1 MKSFMCKHIK
11 AHSRNHATVSALT
24 YQIGFLQNVLVGAA
38 ENLILLCK
46 GKKIHIDVANKQE
59 QKANIH
65 PSAVW
70 SHGCPFTVRYYVVHN
85 VPSTHISSVVGILLI
100 IMRLIWHGL
109 NNYLPA
115 SDWHS
120 HKKGWVGLGEQMV
133 TFHMTKL
140 INQHAGTQVQH
151 RRAAPHHLFHHLQ
164 GTNTWAPIVAPWGSA
179 CSSVPL
185 CQGWWHQNFPS
196 ALPQDAEQKW
206 GKKKKKKHRI
216 KSAVTARPGKGCIS
230 DVKARDSH
238 ISTWYWTDKLKEN
251 VDKSID
257 TFCP

>member
-1 MKSFMCKHIK
+1 M
-11 AHSRNHATVSALT
+11 
-24 YQIGFLQNVLVGAA
+24 
-38 ENLILLCK
+38 
-46 GKKIHIDVANKQE
+46 
-59 QKANIH
+59 
-65 PSAVW
+65 P
-70 SHGCPFTVRYYVVHN
+70 
-85 VPSTHISSVVGILLI
+85 PSTHISSVVGILLI

-109 NNYLPA
+109 NNHLPA

-140 INQHAGTQVQH
+140 INQHAGTQVQR

-196 ALPQDAEQKW
+196 ALPQDAEKNEE
-206 GKKKKKKHRI
+206 KKQCI
-216 KSAVTARPGKGCIS
+216 ISAITDRPGKGCIS

-238 ISTWYWTDKLKEN
+238 ISAWDWGDKVKEN
-251 VDKSID
+251 ACKSTYFVPNGVIFWIQYHFVDNTHPID
-257 TFCP
+257 AFILLQHLQKPLLTFVFTETPPSWCCLSLFFYLSAGRITQQHLS